1 MHVHTCART
10 RAPPLAAAGAGAGPG
25 SGSGLGLSLSSLPGL
40 ILFESGS
47 KDPLLLRTCWIANG
61 CAPVGLPK
69 VAHLLDNQRLR
80 NSPLRVNGC
89 DCWAANRHVCWVE
102 RVQPFVWI
110 QTCWPLLECYIKHSK
125 LSFSTQSTT
134 PTTTSLLSL

>member
-1 MHVHTCART
+1 MHVHTCAHARRRWRCRC
-10 RAPPLAAAGAGAGPG
+10 RAG
-25 SGSGLGLSLSSLPGL
+25 SGSGSGSDLGLGLGLGLGLLDSGSDLSLSSLPGL
-40 ILFESGS
+40 ILFDSGS

-89 DCWAANRHVCWVE
+89 DCWAANRHVCWTKGCNLWFGFKPVG
-102 RVQPFVWI
+102 
-110 QTCWPLLECYIKHSK
+110 PLLESYI
-125 LSFSTQSTT
+125 
-134 PTTTSLLSL
+134 